1 MNKLLI
7 VDDEQRIRE
16 MIRKYAE
23 FEGYEVEEAQ
33 DGMQAVTMCRSNDYD
48 LIVMDVMMVPS

>member
-1 MNKLLI
+1 MNKLLV

-33 DGMQAVTMCRSNDYD
+33 DGMQAVTMCRSAGRQVR
-48 LIVMDVMMVPS
+48 LS